1 MIKKIYISSLLIIL
15 SSVVFGQFVGKDSF
29 SKSMYYL
36 QKQEIDSAKKYIDL
50 SMVDTSQS
58 SQIKTL
64 YYKGYI
70 YKELYKKKDKSNRN
84 SAYRITAIA
93 SFKDVLAK
101 DKDKEFTESA
111 KKILKYL
118 SSTLYNDVARLLN
131 SETVD
136 LANRNYKKY
145 REIMSLI
152 DSSANLDAQDIK
164 FKLALASMYG
174 RTIKQGSSLDSPEYI
189 MVKELY
195 TEVLALDSNHAGAN
209 YNLAILYYNEGADL
223 INAMDYDMDLE
234 KMNELQD
241 KCVDIFLKG
250 LPYMEKAYKLN
261 YNKQETLIG
270 LSNIYYGLND
280 IEKSDHYKSELKA
293 FEDQNNPNIEDK

>member
-50 SMVDTSQS
+50 SMVDTLQS

-70 YKELYKKKDKSNRN
+70 YKELYKKKDKSNRE
-84 SAYRITAIA
+84 SAYRVTAIA